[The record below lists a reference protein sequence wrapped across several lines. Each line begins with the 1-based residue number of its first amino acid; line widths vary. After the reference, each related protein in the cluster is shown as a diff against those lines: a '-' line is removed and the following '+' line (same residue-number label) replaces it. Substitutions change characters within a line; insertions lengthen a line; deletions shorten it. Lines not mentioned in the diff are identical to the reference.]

1 MSKRKMWLRSFT
13 AAALCAAVA
22 LLGGCSR
29 AKTEP
34 EGITGIWQTETGKTI
49 QITQTDLILD
59 GLPLPYSLEEP
70 DRAGCCRMVI
80 SGPQGQLEGFCLA
93 EGRTLYLTVEDSL
106 KIFHRPKEG

>member
-80 SGPQGQLEGFCLA
+80 SGPQGQLEGF
-93 EGRTLYLTVEDSL
+93 
-106 KIFHRPKEG
+106 